1 MTAEAAKATHLQRQQ
16 IVDPMPPSFTG
27 SGKTAIC
34 HGDVC
39 ETGTMVV
46 ATSGVS
52 SARRQLAPTLS
63 PRSAATPLAPSSTD
77 DSLVSPQHEL
87 SRDEEEGNHCMLRV
101 CSSTAGRSDNSGT
114 ESAGAGYRF
123 PPLFAFS
130 SWRTRWPAVCGRRLL
145 AALKF
150 AWSTAMVT
158 VASFLALLA
167 VTIFFWALSPVCT
180 SCVRSS
186 GQLPSSVVPAADE
199 QGTSTLYINQLQVIG
214 THNSY
219 HRRTYVPALSD
230 YWDYHYPSLT
240 AQLDAGIRHLE
251 LDIHYDWKTGRWFVF
266 HLSILDAVS
275 SCNCLSVCLA
285 EIREW
290 SDTHPT
296 HHILFIEIEL
306 KLTGDF
312 LQLCGE
318 KTPDADHTAF
328 RAMQETV
335 IDEFPLDRILTP
347 REVRGDYE
355 TLAEAV
361 TATTSAS
368 ELFVPT
374 NTSSTS
380 AESSGSGGVA
390 REGMAGGWPL
400 VDETRGKVL
409 FIVDYQTTNILCR
422 PSVRKALPK
431 DETVFF
437 ERTPLTEIG
446 HSDLLAFGE
455 TRNSGLIEGM
465 VRSGIIVR
473 NRIPNHDWDSRSD
486 SEEDGEEPRLTYIV
500 DTPAQLVV
508 YDDLRVVQHGNPQQ
522 EEKDGVA
529 TPLRCRS
536 RCSAIVPEEQC
547 VLEGFC

>member
-1 MTAEAAKATHLQRQQ
+1 MTAKAAKATHSQRRQN
-16 IVDPMPPSFTG
+16 VDPMPPSLMG

-39 ETGTMVV
+39 ETGTMVMT
-46 ATSGVS
+46 TSGVS
-52 SARRQLAPTLS
+52 SARRVAPMPS
-63 PRSAATPLAPSSTD
+63 PRPVATPLAPSGLD

-87 SRDEEEGNHCMLRV
+87 WRDEEEWSDCLLRA
-101 CSSTAGRSDNSGT
+101 CSTTAGRSDTSSTG
-114 ESAGAGYRF
+114 SAGAGYRF
-123 PPLFAFS
+123 PPIVAFS
-130 SWRTRWPAVCGRRLL
+130 SWRTRWLAVCGRRLM
-145 AALKF
+145 AALNF
-150 AWSTAMVT
+150 AWSAAVVT
-158 VASFLALLA
+158 VTSFLALLA
-167 VTIFFWALSPVCT
+167 VAIFFWALSPVRT

-186 GQLPSSVVPAADE
+186 GQLSSSVVPAADE

-219 HRRTYVPALSD
+219 HRRTFVPALSD
-230 YWDYHYPSLT
+230 YWDYQYPSLT

-251 LDIHYDWKTGRWFVF
+251 LDTHYDWKTGRWFVF

-296 HHILFIEIEL
+296 HHILFIEIEF

-318 KTPDADHTAF
+318 KTPGADHTAF

-374 NTSSTS
+374 TTSSAS

-390 REGMAGGWPL
+390 REGTAGGWPL

-409 FIVDYQTTNILCR
+409 FIIDYQTTNILCR

-446 HSDLLAFGE
+446 HSDLLTFVE
-455 TRNSGLIEGM
+455 TRNSGMIDGM

-486 SEEDGEEPRLTYIV
+486 SEEDGDEPRLTYVV

-508 YDDLRVVQHGNPQQ
+508 YDDLRVVQHGNAQQ
-522 EEKDGVA
+522 EEKDGVV

>member
-1 MTAEAAKATHLQRQQ
+1 MTAKAAKATHSQRRQ
-16 IVDPMPPSFTG
+16 IVDPMPPSFMG

-39 ETGTMVV
+39 ETGTSVV
-46 ATSGVS
+46 TISGVS
-52 SARRQLAPTLS
+52 SARRQVAPMLS
-63 PRSAATPLAPSSTD
+63 PRPAATPLAPGSLD
-77 DSLVSPQHEL
+77 GSLVSPQHEL
-87 SRDEEEGNHCMLRV
+87 WRDEEEGSDCLLRA

-114 ESAGAGYRF
+114 TSAGSGYRF
-123 PPLFAFS
+123 PPLVAFS
-130 SWRTRWPAVCGRRLL
+130 SWRTRRPAVCGRRLM
-145 AALKF
+145 AALNF
-150 AWSTAMVT
+150 AWSTAVVT
-158 VASFLALLA
+158 VTSFLALLA
-167 VTIFFWALSPVCT
+167 VVIFFWALSPVRT

-186 GQLPSSVVPAADE
+186 GQLSSSVVPAADE

-328 RAMQETV
+328 RAMQETI

-368 ELFVPT
+368 DLFVPT
-374 NTSSTS
+374 TASSTS

-409 FIVDYQTTNILCR
+409 FIIDYQTTNILCR

-455 TRNSGLIEGM
+455 TRNPGVVEGM

-473 NRIPNHDWDSRSD
+473 NRIPNHDWESRND
-486 SEEDGEEPRLTYIV
+486 SEVDGEEPHLTYIV

-508 YDDLRVVQHGNPQQ
+508 YDDLRVVQHGNAQQ
-522 EEKDGVA
+522 EEKDGVV

>member
-1 MTAEAAKATHLQRQQ
+1 MTAEAAKATHSQRQQ
-16 IVDPMPPSFTG
+16 NVDPLPAGSTG

-34 HGDVC
+34 RGGVC
-39 ETGTMVV
+39 ENGVVMV
-46 ATSGVS
+46 TSGVS
-52 SARRQLAPTLS
+52 SARRQVAPTGS
-63 PRSAATPLAPSSTD
+63 PRPAATALAPSSLD
-77 DSLVSPQHEL
+77 GSPVFPRHEL
-87 SRDEEEGNHCMLRV
+87 SRDEEEGNECLFRA
-101 CSSTAGRSDNSGT
+101 CSSTAERSENSG
-114 ESAGAGYRF
+114 AGSTGGARVDHF
-123 PPLFAFS
+123 PPLFLS
-130 SWRTRWPAVCGRRLL
+130 LWRTRWTAICGRRVMV
-145 AALKF
+145 ALKF
-150 AWSTAMVT
+150 VWSTAMVT
-158 VASFLALLA
+158 VTSFFALLA
-167 VTIFFWALSPVCT
+167 VAIFFWALSPVCT

-186 GQLPSSVVPAADE
+186 GQPTTLSVVPTADE

-318 KTPDADHTAF
+318 KTPDADRTAF

-347 REVRGDYE
+347 REVRGDYD

-361 TATTSAS
+361 AATTLAA

-374 NTSSTS
+374 TTSSS

-409 FIVDYQTTNILCR
+409 FIIDYQTTNILCR

-455 TRNSGLIEGM
+455 TRNSGMIEDM
-465 VRSGIIVR
+465 VRSGVIVR
-473 NRIPNHDWDSRSD
+473 NRIQNHDWDSRSD
-486 SEEDGEEPRLTYIV
+486 FEEDGDEPRLTYIV

-508 YDDLRVVQHGNPQQ
+508 YDDLRVVEHGNPQQ
-522 EEKDGVA
+522 EDGVA